1 MKSTATAT
9 GVIEAVRVVEA
20 SAADPEVRVVRRIEV
35 GQAIQQGDVYL
46 HRVADDHPRG
56 KQVGIESVQ
65 IALGTGSGARH
76 VAEGAV
82 RVYAGTTLPPGVSAP
97 ANVGDREICGPMVIA
112 DEPWT
117 LTHPEH
123 PHHRLPAGSYQTT
136 YQYDSQ
142 TMRRVQD

>member
-9 GVIEAVRVVEA
+9 AVAEAVRVVEA
-20 SAADPEVRVVRRIEV
+20 SAADPEVRIIRRIEV

-46 HRVADDHPRG
+46 HSVADDHSRG
-56 KQVGIESVQ
+56 KQIGIESVQ
-65 IALGTGSGARH
+65 IALGTGNGARH

-97 ANVGDREICGPMVIA
+97 DNVAASEICGPMVVA

-136 YQYDSQ
+136 YQYDAQ